1 MKINKTTQE
10 KINELL
16 SRLSSAYQENA
27 IESTIE
33 NFISGEY
40 SYTRQEFA
48 DECCDNYRDI
58 LKGLV
63 GYDIK
68 DIYKGFHK
76 YGDEGQVQEIAC
88 LIYDLL
94 IVDYQKHA
102 NRLIKKAEKP
112 TFWGVELNEE
122 EIKNKRLS
130 YGTVAKQF
138 DAILCNDILKID
150 NSLIDNLESGD
161 FMSYYING
169 EETDRETYEELKE
182 KYEDE
187 QSELLF
193 YENWGEDNPKAETLE
208 KRYDELTELLDQFE
222 EIEDEVFQ
230 WFLVGESALCY
241 LKKMGE
247 LVFYS
252 DLLGCYVWGVKH
264 WGTSWDYVMTN
275 LKLNDDLTSIID

>member
-1 MKINKTTQE
+1 MLKINETTQA

-16 SRLSSAYQENA
+16 NRLSSAYQENA
-27 IESTIE
+27 IENAID
-33 NFISGEY
+33 NFTSGEY
-40 SYTRQEFA
+40 TYTRQEFA
-48 DECCDNYRDI
+48 DECCDNYRDT
-58 LKGLV
+58 LKGL
-63 GYDIK
+63 DLK
-68 DIYKGFHK
+68 DIYKGFEK
-76 YGDEGQVQEIAC
+76 YGDETELQDIAY
-88 LIYDLL
+88 LIFDLL
-94 IVDYQKHA
+94 IVDYQKQA
-102 NRLIKKAEKP
+102 NRLIKKANKP

-138 DAILCNDILKID
+138 DAILCNDILQID

-161 FMSYYING
+161 FVSYYING

-187 QSELLF
+187 QSDLLF
-193 YENWGEDNPKAETLE
+193 DDDWGEDNPRAEKLE

-230 WFLVGESALCY
+230 WFLVGESALWY

-264 WGTSWDYVMTN
+264 WGTSWDYVMTS
-275 LKLNDDLTSIID
+275 LKLNDDLTSIED

>member
-1 MKINKTTQE
+1 MLKINETTQT

-27 IESTIE
+27 IENAID

-40 SYTRQEFA
+40 TYTRQEFA
-48 DECCDNYRDI
+48 DECCDNYRDT
-58 LKGLV
+58 LKGL
-63 GYDIK
+63 DLK
-68 DIYKGFHK
+68 DIYKGFEK
-76 YGDEGQVQEIAC
+76 YGDETELQDIAY
-88 LIYDLL
+88 LISDLL
-94 IVDYQKHA
+94 IVDYQKKA
-102 NRLIKKAEKP
+102 NRLIKKANKP

-138 DAILCNDILKID
+138 DAILCNDILQID

-161 FMSYYING
+161 FVSYYING

-187 QSELLF
+187 QSDLLF
-193 YENWGEDNPKAETLE
+193 DDDWGKDNPRAEKLE

-230 WFLVGESALCY
+230 WFLVGESALWY

-264 WGTSWDYVMTN
+264 WGTSWDYVMTS
-275 LKLNDDLTSIID
+275 LKLNDDLTSIED